1 MRLLIS
7 GSWVRA
13 PRWATI
19 FFSAILQWQLCCGL
33 AFRFLSTL
41 RLAYRGILKHFSFCS
56 QARKSC
62 PFGPASTTAPWL
74 SWLKRLSSK
83 QEIESSNLSGA
94 FLQLQ
99 LFFFSFSPG
108 FTGLVSLLASGIC
121 SGGRRALQ
129 KGTFI
134 DELCLAKGQQD
145 NKGIECYSCCS
156 FCRLTKAI
164 ARYSGKNPS
173 KKQCHDPGSN
183 RGPLD
188 LQSNALP
195 TELSWQLVR
204 GWLPP
209 CEKTRGRLPAVQ
221 HCTLQAY
228 FAHAE
233 SNNKAW
239 LSEWRQNKNIGP
251 AEI

>member
-1 MRLLIS
+1 M
-7 GSWVRA
+7 GSS
-13 PRWATI
+13 PTLGDHL
-19 FFSAILQWQLCCGL
+19 FSAILQWHLCCGL

-41 RLAYRGILKHFSFCS
+41 RLAYRGILKHFSSCS

-121 SGGRRALQ
+121 SGGRRALP

-145 NKGIECYSCCS
+145 NKGIECYPCCS
-156 FCRLTKAI
+156 FCRLPKAI

-173 KKQCHDPGSN
+173 KNNATTRDRTG
-183 RGPLD
+183 D
-188 LQSNALP
+188 L
-195 TELSWQLVR
+195 
-204 GWLPP
+204 
-209 CEKTRGRLPAVQ
+209 
-221 HCTLQAY
+221 
-228 FAHAE
+228 
-233 SNNKAW
+233 
-239 LSEWRQNKNIGP
+239 
-251 AEI
+251 